1 MTQNKSIKLPKLIG
15 HRGVKGLCPEN
26 TIESVNRA
34 FDIGLKYVEI
44 DVKISRDE
52 VPILLHDDTLDRT
65 TDGNGYP
72 TNFYYEDLKKLDAG
86 EFFYK
91 KKTNNT
97 IPNLV
102 EIINLC
108 KERQR
113 NLNIELK
120 PNVGYEKKNVLKVF
134 ELTKNIEDFE
144 IFFSSFDIFSFI
156 KISEYYSNSNRSLL
170 IDTFKDISIDDLLSI
185 SQKYHSNICGLN
197 IDIITSEIIRKIKDK
212 NLLITVFSEKNI
224 SFEKAKG
231 CFNIGVDSIFTDD
244 PSELKD
250 FF

>member
-1 MTQNKSIKLPKLIG
+1 M
-15 HRGVKGLCPEN
+15 
-26 TIESVNRA
+26 
-34 FDIGLKYVEI
+34 
-44 DVKISRDE
+44 
-52 VPILLHDDTLDRT
+52 LDM
-65 TDGNGYP
+65 
-72 TNFYYEDLKKLDAG
+72 K
-86 EFFYK
+86 
-91 KKTNNT
+91 
-97 IPNLV
+97 
-102 EIINLC
+102 
-108 KERQR
+108 
-113 NLNIELK
+113 
-120 PNVGYEKKNVLKVF
+120 KKNVLKVF

-197 IDIITSEIIRKIKDK
+197 IDIITNEIIRKIKDK